1 MTSDIGHWTR
11 GDTEVRRHSPA
22 HNAGSEHR
30 PQVQDEVSTCGL
42 VEALSK
48 PFDLPSTIRF
58 SFFRSLYLPTHDS
71 TVHRESYVDAF
82 LHLNHFSV

>member
-22 HNAGSEHR
+22 HNAGSEHW

-42 VEALSK
+42 VEALSEA
-48 PFDLPSTIRF
+48 I
-58 SFFRSLYLPTHDS
+58 
-71 TVHRESYVDAF
+71 
-82 LHLNHFSV
+82 

>member
-1 MTSDIGHWTR
+1 MQVVGERARLMQALDRGDIGHWTLDR

-42 VEALSK
+42 VEALGK
-48 PFDLPSTIRF
+48 AI
-58 SFFRSLYLPTHDS
+58 
-71 TVHRESYVDAF
+71 
-82 LHLNHFSV
+82 